1 MSRWLLH
8 YTPPAVLIRL
18 LTTNCLLFYTCSTLL
33 HLSGAS
39 SDPRLLLPA
48 WISISSTLC
57 VLYHVS
63 QHKVE
68 IRKETE
74 VSVIVLGGVS
84 WISVAMLLLQ
94 LHLTRENEP
103 EVPLFVLAEKW
114 WMRMGMGVGGRG

>member
-18 LTTNCLLFYTCSTLL
+18 LTTTSLLAYTCSTLL
-33 HLSGAS
+33 YLSGAS
-39 SDPRLLLPA
+39 RDPRLLLPA

-57 VLYHVS
+57 FLYHIS
-63 QHKVE
+63 QRKME

-74 VSVIVLGGVS
+74 LSLMVLGGVG
-84 WISVAMLLLQ
+84 WFTGCVLLLQ

-103 EVPLFVLAEKW
+103 EVPLFVLVEKW
-114 WMRMGMGVGGRG
+114 WVDSQHWRVK